1 MESKL
6 VGAIADSI
14 RSVSKRTQ
22 TMVITRDSLFVEDL
36 SLDSLDLVGVLM
48 KLEDEFGLTI
58 ELDDVPNLKTVGD
71 LASHLNQLTGGQSAA
86 A

>member
-14 RSVSKRTQ
+14 RSVSKPTQ